1 VDAFLLRRRAPARTI
16 RFHLHPD
23 MIDSAPSV
31 ILSCE
36 GFAGRVQLTR
46 YAEQKA
52 ARLLRQA
59 HPHPHRICVHV
70 RLDPDSRQPSFIA
83 CATIEKDSVIH
94 VAHATAEDPQPAV
107 SSALA
112 GSNAICWAM
121 PRRVGPPP
129 AAGAD
134 HRLPQDLAPRGAEAA
149 SRGRQPRLRIS
160 R

>member
-1 VDAFLLRRRAPARTI
+1 
-16 RFHLHPD
+16 

-31 ILSCE
+31 ILTCE

-83 CATIEKDSVIH
+83 CATIERDAVIH
-94 VAHATAEDPQPAV
+94 VAHASGEDPQPAV

-112 GSNAICWAM
+112 RLERDLLGGPEMRRGSA
-121 PRRVGPPP
+121 RRREPIT
-129 AAGAD
+129 D
-134 HRLPQDLAPRGAEAA
+134 FLK
-149 SRGRQPRLRIS
+149 I
-160 R
+160 